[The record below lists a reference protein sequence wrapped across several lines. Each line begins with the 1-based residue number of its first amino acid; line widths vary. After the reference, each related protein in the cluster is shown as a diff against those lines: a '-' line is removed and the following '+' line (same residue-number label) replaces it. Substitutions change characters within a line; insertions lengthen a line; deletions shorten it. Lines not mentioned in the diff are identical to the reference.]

1 MSDDPTPPAE
11 PAEPPTEP
19 AQPPTAIPTPT
30 PPAPASAPEEAEAQ
44 DPVQLGAVIAE
55 LRRDLE
61 SARTDASA
69 ALDQAAQQAREEMV
83 QEIGRALGLVADENT
98 DPEQVIAELTDRAS
112 TSDRRL
118 RDYRIKDAIAA
129 AADTHR
135 GDNKLLVPYLRG
147 LGALDEL
154 DPDATNFTTRV
165 DALVADAITTNPKL
179 ANTPPVER
187 SGGEFSA
194 GNSTPPAPAV
204 EDDIE
209 AIRRKV
215 RDSIADS
222 RT

>member
-11 PAEPPTEP
+11 PAEPPIEP
-19 AQPPTAIPTPT
+19 DKPPAAIPTPT
-30 PPAPASAPEEAEAQ
+30 PPAPEEAEGQ
-44 DPVQLGAVIAE
+44 DPIQLGAVIAE

-61 SARTDASA
+61 SARTDAST
-69 ALDQAAQQAREEMV
+69 ALDQAAQQARDTMV

-154 DPDATNFTTRV
+154 DPDATDFTTRV
-165 DALVADAITTNPKL
+165 DALVADAIATNPKL

>member
-1 MSDDPTPPAE
+1 M
-11 PAEPPTEP
+11 
-19 AQPPTAIPTPT
+19 
-30 PPAPASAPEEAEAQ
+30 
-44 DPVQLGAVIAE
+44 IAE

-61 SARTDASA
+61 DARNGATA
-69 ALDQAAQQAREEMV
+69 ALDQAAQEARDAMV

-112 TSDRRL
+112 ASDRKL
-118 RDYRIKDAIAA
+118 RDYRIKDAIAS
-129 AADTHR
+129 AADTHH
-135 GDNKLLVPYLRG
+135 GDHKLLVPYLRG
-147 LGALDEL
+147 LGVLDEL
-154 DPDATNFTTRV
+154 DADATDFTTQV

-179 ANTPPVER
+179 ANTPPVPR

-194 GNSTPPAPAV
+194 ANATPPAPAV

>member
-1 MSDDPTPPAE
+1 MSAEPELPFDPDEQPTQPEPPTPP
-11 PAEPPTEP
+11 PD
-19 AQPPTAIPTPT
+19 
-30 PPAPASAPEEAEAQ
+30 PAPDPASSP
-44 DPVQLGAVIAE
+44 DPVQLSTVIEQLRHE
-55 LRRDLE
+55 LE
-61 SARTDASA
+61 QAREGASA
-69 ALDQAAQQAREEMV
+69 AADHARETVV
-83 QEIGRALGLVADENT
+83 QEIGRALGLVAEEGA
-98 DPEQVIAELTDRAS
+98 DPEQVIAELTDRA
-112 TSDRRL
+112 TASDRKL

-154 DPDATNFTTRV
+154 DPDATNFTTRIDV
-165 DALVADAITTNPKL
+165 LVADAITTNPKL
-179 ANTPPVER
+179 ANTPPAER

-194 GNSTPPAPAV
+194 GNSTPPAPPV

>member
-1 MSDDPTPPAE
+1 MSDNPTPPAE

-19 AQPPTAIPTPT
+19 DQPAAAIPTPT
-30 PPAPASAPEEAEAQ
+30 PPAPEEADGQ
-44 DPVQLGAVIAE
+44 DPVQLGEVIAE

-61 SARTDASA
+61 NARTDASA
-69 ALDQAAQQAREEMV
+69 ALDQAAQQARDAMV

-112 TSDRRL
+112 ASDRRL

-129 AADTHR
+129 AADTRR

-154 DPDATNFTTRV
+154 DPDATDFTTRV
-165 DALVADAITTNPKL
+165 DALVADAITANPKL
-179 ANTPPVER
+179 TNTPPVER

-194 GNSTPPAPAV
+194 GNSTPPASPV

-215 RDSIADS
+215 RDSIAEA